1 MRYELELNRQQCDK
15 MRKDKMSEIM
25 QLEKQFSEKIV
36 TLEKTIEAQQTKLEF
51 KNIEMLQKKSRKS
64 LNESV
69 IVTEPD
75 KPAEEELYNLF
86 RSNLNVY
93 DEKETST

>member
-1 MRYELELNRQQCDK
+1 
-15 MRKDKMSEIM
+15 MSEIM

-93 DEKETST
+93 DEKETSTWYHSSYRD